1 MTKSHP
7 LRVWSLPVL
16 LSSAWCAFAQ
26 APPPA
31 GPPPSTTAV
40 KTPAQSVG
48 LYVFP
53 QKNQTAAVQQQD
65 EGSCYSAAIQASGVD
80 PRNPPTTV
88 VQAQT
93 SAGGGVRGA
102 AGGAA
107 GGAAIGAIAGNAG
120 EGAAIGATVGV
131 LHGIRAQHQKNE
143 QAQAQAQQVAAQAK
157 QQNIDA
163 FKRAMTACLESRN
176 YSVK

>member
-1 MTKSHP
+1 MPISHRP
-7 LRVWSLPVL
+7 LSAAAAL
-16 LSSAWCAFAQ
+16 LSFACFAAAQ
-26 APPPA
+26 QPPPA
-31 GPPPSTTAV
+31 AV

-53 QKNQTAAVQQQD
+53 QKSQTAAVQQQD
-65 EGSCYSAAIQASGVD
+65 EGSCYNASIQASGVD

-93 SAGGGVRGA
+93 SAGGGVKGA
-102 AGGAA
+102 VGGAA

-131 LHGIRAQHQKNE
+131 LHGIRAQRQKNE
-143 QAQAQAQQVAAQAK
+143 QAQQQAQQTAAAIK
-157 QQNIDA
+157 QQNIDS